1 MASVRLTT
9 DKSGKPGSPARCTLM
24 GLQIDRLT
32 KDEAIERILTACE
45 RGEGGAVVTP
55 NVDILRQVQEDEG
68 IRHVVEKAT
77 LRLADGAPLVWASR
91 LQREALPERI
101 PGASFIWWLSAA
113 AATAGLPIFLLGAAP
128 GVAARAGQKLE
139 ADIPGL
145 LVAGAHCPPLGF
157 EHSTEATAAII
168 DSIGAANPRIV
179 FCGLGCPKQ
188 ERLIARLAEIF
199 PHIWFLA
206 SGGSLDFIA
215 GVTTRAPDWMQKAGL
230 EWLHRLTHEPK
241 RLFRR
246 YVVQDMPFALRLLAH
261 AATVR
266 WRVQDPTRRRLRG
279 SNPEPDKG
287 LEP

>member
-9 DKSGKPGSPARCTLM
+9 DRSGKPGSPARCTLM

-32 KDEAIERILTACE
+32 KDEAIECILTACE
-45 RGEGGAVVTP
+45 RGEGGSVVTP
-55 NVDILRQVQEDEG
+55 NVDILRQVQEDGG

-113 AATAGLPIFLLGAAP
+113 AARAGLPIFLLGAAP
-128 GVAARAGQKLE
+128 GVAAKAGERLQ

-157 EHSTEATAAII
+157 EHSRQAIGAII
-168 DSIGAANPRIV
+168 DSISAANPRIV

-188 ERLIARLAEIF
+188 ERLMARLAEIF

-215 GVTTRAPDWMQKAGL
+215 GVTTRAPDWMQNSGL

-246 YVVQDMPFALRLLAH
+246 YVVDDMPFALRLLARS
-261 AATVR
+261 ATGR
-266 WRVQDPTRRRLRG
+266 WRRQDPARQRPRG
-279 SNPEPDKG
+279 SNPEPGKG

>member
-1 MASVRLTT
+1 
-9 DKSGKPGSPARCTLM
+9 M

-32 KDEAIERILTACE
+32 SDEAIEHILTACE
-45 RGEGGAVVTP
+45 RGEGGSVVTP

-113 AATAGLPIFLLGAAP
+113 AARAGLPIFLLGAAP
-128 GVAARAGQKLE
+128 GVAAQAGQRLQ

-168 DSIGAANPRIV
+168 ESIGAANPRIV

-188 ERLIARLAEIF
+188 ERLMACLGEIF

-215 GVTTRAPDWMQKAGL
+215 GVTTRAPAWMQNAGL
-230 EWLHRLTHEPK
+230 EWLHRLTHEPR

-246 YVVQDMPFALRLLAH
+246 YVVHGMPFALRLLARSSMK
-261 AATVR
+261 R
-266 WRVQDPTRRRLRG
+266 WRLRK
-279 SNPEPDKG
+279 PDWELGTVEDSPKIAEELDAQMSG
-287 LEP
+287 LQ

>member
-9 DKSGKPGSPARCTLM
+9 DRSGKPGSPARCTLM

-32 KDEAIERILTACE
+32 KDEAIEHILTACA
-45 RGEGGAVVTP
+45 RGEGGSVVTP
-55 NVDILRQVQEDEG
+55 NVDILRQVHGDEG
-68 IRHVVEKAT
+68 IRHAVEKAS
-77 LRLADGAPLVWASR
+77 LRLADGAPLVWASQ

-113 AATAGLPIFLLGAAP
+113 AARAGLPIFLLGAAP
-128 GVAARAGQKLE
+128 GVAAKAGQRLE

-168 DSIGAANPRIV
+168 ESIGAANPRIV
-179 FCGLGCPKQ
+179 FCGFGCPKQ
-188 ERLIARLAEIF
+188 ERLMASLGDVF

-215 GVTTRAPDWMQKAGL
+215 GVTTRAPAWMQNAGL
-230 EWLHRLTHEPK
+230 EWLHRLTHEPR

-246 YVVQDMPFALRLLAH
+246 YVVLDMPFALRLLAR

-266 WRVQDPTRRRLRG
+266 WRVQDPGLR
-279 SNPEPDKG
+279 PPR
-287 LEP
+287 

>member
-1 MASVRLTT
+1 MAPVQLASH
-9 DKSGKPGSPARCTLM
+9 KSGQRTFRDRCNLM
-24 GLQIDRLT
+24 GLPIDRLT
-32 KDEAIERILTACE
+32 KEEAIEQILTACA
-45 RGEGGAVVTP
+45 RGEGGWVMTP
-55 NVDILRQVQEDEG
+55 NVDILRQVRRDEG
-68 IRHVVEKAT
+68 LRQVVGKAT

-91 LQREALPERI
+91 MQGEALPERI

-113 AATAGLPIFLLGAAP
+113 AARAGMPIFLLGAAP
-128 GVAARAGQKLE
+128 GVAVKAGRALQ

-145 LVAGAHCPPLGF
+145 LVAGTHCPPLGF

-188 ERLIARLAEIF
+188 ERLMACLAEIF

-215 GVTTRAPDWMQKAGL
+215 GVTTRAPEWMQKSGL

-241 RLFRR
+241 RLFKR
-246 YVVQDMPFALRLLAH
+246 YVVHDMPFALRLLARS
-261 AATVR
+261 AMVR
-266 WRVQDPTRRRLRG
+266 RQVRQIASQSSEFEALQR
-279 SNPEPDKG
+279 
-287 LEP
+287 

>member
-9 DKSGKPGSPARCTLM
+9 DKSGKRGSPARCTLM

-168 DSIGAANPRIV
+168 DSISAANPRIV

-188 ERLIARLAEIF
+188 ERLMARLGEIF

-215 GVTTRAPDWMQKAGL
+215 GVTTRAPAWMQNAGL

>member
-9 DKSGKPGSPARCTLM
+9 QKSALLSARDRCNLM
-24 GLQIDRLT
+24 GLPIDRLT
-32 KDEAIERILTACE
+32 KEEAIEQILTACD
-45 RGEGGAVVTP
+45 RGQGGWVVTP
-55 NVDILRQVQEDEG
+55 NVDILRQVEQDRS
-68 IRHVVEKAT
+68 IRRVVEKAS

-91 LQREALPERI
+91 VQREALPERI

-113 AATAGLPIFLLGAAP
+113 AARAGIPIFLLGAAP
-128 GVAARAGQKLE
+128 GVAVKAGQTLQAE
-139 ADIPGL
+139 IPGL
-145 LVAGAHCPPLGF
+145 LVAGTHCPPLGF

-188 ERLIARLAEIF
+188 ENLMACLAEIF

-215 GVTTRAPDWMQKAGL
+215 GVTTRAPAWMQKTGL

-241 RLFRR
+241 RLFKR
-246 YVVQDMPFALRLLAH
+246 YVVHDMPFALRMLARS
-261 AATVR
+261 TRER
-266 WRVQDPTRRRLRG
+266 WRPQ
-279 SNPEPDKG
+279 EPKLD
-287 LEP
+287 LWSD

>member
-9 DKSGKPGSPARCTLM
+9 DRSGKPGSPARCTLM

-32 KDEAIERILTACE
+32 KDEAIERILAACE
-45 RGEGGAVVTP
+45 RGEGGSVVTP
-55 NVDILRQVQEDEG
+55 NVDILRQVRKDEG
-68 IRHVVEKAT
+68 IRHVVEQAT
-77 LRLADGAPLVWASR
+77 LLLADGAPLVWASR

-113 AATAGLPIFLLGAAP
+113 AARAGLPIFLLGAAP
-128 GVAARAGQKLE
+128 GVAAKAGQRLQ

-145 LVAGAHCPPLGF
+145 VVAGAHCPPLGF

-188 ERLIARLAEIF
+188 ERLMACLAEIF

-215 GVTTRAPDWMQKAGL
+215 GITTRAPDWMQNAGL

-246 YVVQDMPFALRLLAH
+246 YVVDGMPFALRLLARS
-261 AATVR
+261 ATVR
-266 WRVQDPTRRRLRG
+266 WRRQD
-279 SNPEPDKG
+279 
-287 LEP
+287 

>member
-1 MASVRLTT
+1 MAAVRLTT

-32 KDEAIERILTACE
+32 KDEAIERILAACE
-45 RGEGGAVVTP
+45 QGEGGSVVTP

-68 IRHVVEKAT
+68 TRHVVEKAT
-77 LRLADGAPLVWASR
+77 LRLADGAPLVWASQ

-113 AATAGLPIFLLGAAP
+113 AARAGLPIFLLGAAP
-128 GVAARAGQKLE
+128 GVAAKAGQKLE

-157 EHSTEATAAII
+157 EHSREAMGAII
-168 DSIGAANPRIV
+168 DSISAANPRIV

-188 ERLIARLAEIF
+188 ERLMARLAEIF

-215 GVTTRAPDWMQKAGL
+215 GVTTRAPDWMQNAGL

-246 YVVQDMPFALRLLAH
+246 YVVDDVPFALRLLARS
-261 AATVR
+261 ATVR
-266 WRVQDPTRRRLRG
+266 WRLQDPGRRPPR
-279 SNPEPDKG
+279 SSDPDPDKG
-287 LEP
+287 IET